1 MGRVGCHT
9 MRVGLV
15 LGAGGVIGGAWLMGA
30 LEALEAETG
39 WRAAD
44 AEQIVGTSAG
54 AVIGALAAAGV
65 PPEYM
70 SAYATGETLDD
81 VAEAEERA
89 AATARRA
96 SAGDYHLQWGF
107 PPIGP
112 GSWRLAMSTLLQ
124 PHRHSPAALI
134 AGWLPRGVVSTA
146 AIRAVVDT
154 FVGDEW
160 PDRFWAVAADYGTGR
175 RVAFG
180 RDDAPG
186 ADLADAV
193 AASCAIP
200 GFYYPVTIDG
210 RRYVDGGLWSTS
222 NLDILRNERL
232 DLVIC
237 LNPTSSLHPPLA
249 WNPVERTAAA
259 TRTLSG
265 RRLGS
270 EAKKLRAKGTGVVL
284 VQPTSEDLDQMG
296 PNLMSRRN
304 PNPVIETAI
313 RTVGEQL
320 REPGNRELLE
330 GLPQGDPYK
339 VRRPDGPPSTWPADL
354 LPGQR
359 ASAAA

>member
-1 MGRVGCHT
+1 

-65 PPEYM
+65 PSEYM
-70 SAYATGETLDD
+70 SAYAAGETLDD

-134 AGWLPRGVVSTA
+134 AGWLPRGFVSTVP
-146 AIRAVVDT
+146 IRDVVDT

-160 PDRFWAVAADYGTGR
+160 PDRFWAVAADYATGR

-180 RDDAPG
+180 RDDAPA
-186 ADLADAV
+186 ADVGDAV

-200 GFYYPVTIDG
+200 GFYHPVTIAG
-210 RRYVDGGLWSTS
+210 RRYVDGGICSVS
-222 NLDILRNERL
+222 NLDMLCGAGL

-237 LNPTSSLHPPLA
+237 LNPMSSLAQAKGGSPA
-249 WNPVERTAAA
+249 DRMAAIMRAAA
-259 TRTLSG
+259 G
-265 RRLGS
+265 RRLGH
-270 EAKKLRAKGTGVVL
+270 EARKLREAGTRVL
-284 VQPTSEDLDQMG
+284 ILQPGEREVPLMG
-296 PNLMSRRN
+296 FNLMSGARRLE
-304 PNPVIETAI
+304 VM
-313 RTVGEQL
+313 EQARRSVANEL
-320 REPGNRELLE
+320 RAVRARRAPLPERAAERRREP
-330 GLPQGDPYK
+330 
-339 VRRPDGPPSTWPADL
+339 PA
-354 LPGQR
+354 GRAAGRGSR
-359 ASAAA
+359 ASRPRRAA